1 MLWTVC
7 AVVVLLW
14 ALGLAFHVA
23 GSLIHVLLVIAL
35 AMVLFKLLSGRWQS
49 Q

>member
-7 AVVVLLW
+7 AIVVLLW
-14 ALGLAFHVA
+14 ALGFACHVA

-35 AMVLFKLLSGRWQS
+35 AMILFKLLSGRFQS

>member
-7 AVVVLLW
+7 VIVVLLW
-14 ALGLAFHVA
+14 VLGLSFHIA
-23 GSLIHVLLVIAL
+23 GSLIHVLLVVAL
-35 AMVLFKLLSGRWQS
+35 AMVLFKLLSGRFQS